1 LDIFKGAKMKV
12 YYKWNIPGL
21 KWYER
26 LYMNLTRTEVKEDAK
41 HLTYTK
47 VLKGRKFVDR
57 LRK

>member
-1 LDIFKGAKMKV
+1 MKV

>member
-1 LDIFKGAKMKV
+1 MKV

-21 KWYER
+21 KWYEK
-26 LYMNLTRTEVKEDAK
+26 LYMNLTKTEVEEDAK

-47 VLKGRKFVDR
+47 YLKDKKFVDR